1 MPWWLP
7 EAFPP
12 GWAAGFYDRVI
23 ARILAPDYAKVAGE
37 LEAAVPPG
45 SVLIDLGTG
54 PAHLPVLLAQRRPDL
69 RIIGIDLTGDDA
81 AASRPKGA
89 RRRAALAHRDG
100 RQPLRVSARPDRD
113 DHEQPGLP
121 PLEAAGRVLDE
132 IYRALAPGGRAW
144 LYDNRRDATD
154 ADLAQGLKRQGGV
167 PPLWLARLML
177 RFHGLTDEGYRTIV
191 RVAAARSRFLTAR
204 LTPCGLLMR
213 IELEK
218 P

>member
-23 ARILAPDYAKVAGE
+23 AKLLTPDYAKVAEE

-45 SVLIDLGTG
+45 GVLVDLGTG
-54 PAHLPVLLAQRRPDL
+54 PAHLPVLLARRRPDL
-69 RIIGIDLTGDDA
+69 RIIGMDLSERMLRLGRRHLA
-81 AASRPKGA
+81 PGA
-89 RRRAALAHRDG
+89 RLSLIAMDANRLG
-100 RQPLRVSARPDRD
+100 F
-113 DHEQPGLP
+113 QPGRIGTITSCRAFHLWKRP
-121 PLEAAGRVLDE
+121 ERVLDE
-132 IYRALAPGGRAW
+132 IHRALAPGGRAW

-154 ADLAQGLKRQGGV
+154 ADLAQGLNRQGGF

-177 RFHGLTDEGYRTIV
+177 RIHGLTDEGYRTRV
-191 RVAAARSRFLTAR
+191 HVAAARSRFLTAR
-204 LTPCGLLMR
+204 LAPRGLLIR

-218 P
+218 Q